1 MSTGMIYTLIFAVV
15 YLLSIAVTAGFLTVI
30 ERRIAGRMQSR
41 IGPNR
46 VGPQGIVQWLAD
58 ALKALQKEDIIPTDV
73 HPFLFKIAPYLVF
86 MGVFLTLVPI
96 PFGAYTLMEN
106 LDTGIFYVLAMASFV
121 VIGVMMGGWASNN
134 KWSLLGG
141 MRSAAQMISYEIPT
155 ALSVFVVIV
164 MAGTLNFQKI
174 VFAQGSNPVDWYV
187 FRNPFTFIAFIIFFI
202 AALAEGNRVPFDIP
216 EAESELVSG
225 YNTEYSG
232 MRFLFFFLAEWGNLV
247 IIGALVTTLFF
258 GGWNFWYELNLNIPV
273 PGRGPLRFELFGFL
287 WFLFKVSVFVFIII
301 WIRWTLPRLRI
312 DQLMDVCWKYLVP
325 IGLFCSIGIVLWMYF
340 VPENSLVDTTV
351 RITMASLSGLVV
363 LYFFYR
369 VYRNL
374 KVTKAKIYANPFV

>member
-1 MSTGMIYTLIFAVV
+1 MTDFIYMLIFGVV
-15 YLLSIAVTAGFLTVI
+15 YLLLLAVTAGLLTVV

-46 VGPQGIVQWLAD
+46 VGPQGIIQFIAD
-58 ALKALQKEDIIPTDV
+58 VLKALQKEDIIPTDAYG
-73 HPFLFKIAPYLVF
+73 FLFKIAPYLVF

-96 PFGAYTLMEN
+96 PFGAYTFMED
-106 LDTGIFYVLAMASFV
+106 LDLGIYYVLAMSSYV
-121 VIGVMMGGWASNN
+121 VIGLMIGGWASNN

-141 MRSAAQMISYEIPT
+141 MRSAAQKISYEIPA
-155 ALSVFVVIV
+155 ALAVFIVVV
-164 MAGTLNFQKI
+164 MAGSMNFQKI
-174 VFAQGSNPVDWYV
+174 VFAQGASPVDWFI
-187 FRNPFTFIAFIIFFI
+187 FRNPFTFIAFNIFFI

-247 IIGALVTTLFF
+247 VIGALVTCLFF
-258 GGWNFWYELNLNIPV
+258 GGGTFWYEWNITIPA
-273 PGRGPLRFELFGFL
+273 PGREPIHFEVLGFC
-287 WFLFKVSVFVFIII
+287 WFLFKTFFFVFVII

-312 DQLMDVCWKYLVP
+312 DQLMDVCWKYMVP
-325 IGLFCSIGIVLWMYF
+325 IGLFSSLGIVTWMYF
-340 VPENSLVDTTV
+340 IPENSPIDRVV
-351 RITMASLSGLVV
+351 RIIMTTLGAITVV
-363 LYFFYR
+363 YFKYR

-374 KVTKAKIYANPFV
+374 KVTKATIYANPFV

>member
-1 MSTGMIYTLIFAVV
+1 MTQFIYMFIFAVI
-15 YLLSIAVTAGFLTVI
+15 YLLSIAVAAGFLTVV

-46 VGPQGIVQWLAD
+46 VGPQGIVQWIAD
-58 ALKALQKEDIIPTDV
+58 AVKALQKEDIIPTDA
-73 HPFLFKIAPYLVF
+73 HSFLFKIAPYLVF

-141 MRSAAQMISYEIPT
+141 MRSAAQMISYEVPA
-155 ALSVFVVIV
+155 ALAVFVVVV

-174 VFAQGSNPVDWYV
+174 VFSQGASPVDWYV
-187 FRNPFTFIAFIIFFI
+187 FRNPFAFIAFNIFFI

-247 IIGALVTTLFF
+247 VIGALVSTLFF
-258 GGWNFWYELNLNIPV
+258 GGWNFWFEYTLEFSV
-273 PGRGPLRFELFGFL
+273 PGRYPIRFEVLGFL
-287 WFLFKVSVFVFIII
+287 WFLFKVSIFVFIII

-312 DQLMDVCWKYLVP
+312 DQLMDICWKYMVP
-325 IGLFCSIGIVLWMYF
+325 IGLFASIGILLWMYF
-340 VPENSLVDTTV
+340 VPEKSLADTIMRYSMT
-351 RITMASLSGLVV
+351 SFGGLTI

-369 VYRNL
+369 VFQNL
-374 KVTKAKIYANPFV
+374 RVTKAKIYANPFV